1 MSFILDT
8 RTSSIPANYLA
19 FVPRPCPVL
28 SAPATRLVPVPC
40 HNHATA
46 SAYVSGRLPAVST
59 ARTCAPLS
67 DERAGGCVRGGAGYD
82 AAVTWLATGRV
93 ERCHNW
99 ATAKAIARN
108 FPVTA

>member
-19 FVPRPCPVL
+19 YVPRACPVL
-28 SAPATRLVPVPC
+28 DEATVYVHVPC

-46 SAYVSGRLPAVST
+46 AAYVSGRLPAVSA